1 MKRAIPRREE
11 ETEEDIVIKE
21 VGVEK
26 TEVEVGVTRKI
37 GEDELHAL
45 LSLSQNLV
53 HVLQAAIDGN
63 MTSMRVEG
71 FTNQIKGK
79 ILIITLLVMEDMG
92 INKEVTKNPK
102 IKIINTDVMT
112 EEEMTI
118 VVEDRNPNV
127 KG

>member
-1 MKRAIPRREE
+1 MKRAIPRHEE

-102 IKIINTDVMT
+102 IKITSTDVMT

>member
-1 MKRAIPRREE
+1 MKRAIPRHEE

-21 VGVEK
+21 VEVEK

-63 MTSMRVEG
+63 MTSMKVEG

-102 IKIINTDVMT
+102 IKITSTDVMT